1 MKMDKTALFS
11 LSYGV
16 FLLSSKDA
24 GRNNACIT
32 NTAMQVASNPERIAI
47 SCINSNLTCEM
58 IKNSGFFNLS
68 ILDSTCT
75 YDLIERFGMHSG
87 RDLDKFEGFNLKA
100 DKNGAYYLDKYTCAV
115 LVCRVTESK
124 DLGSHTLFIAE
135 IEDAF
140 KVSSEPPLTY
150 ADYHAK
156 VKPKPQKPAEDK
168 KIIGWKCKICG
179 YYYEGAELPADFVC
193 PWCSHPADDFEP
205 VYE

>member
-1 MKMDKTALFS
+1 MDKTALFS
-11 LSYGV
+11 LTYGV
-16 FLLSSKDA
+16 FLLSTKD
-24 GRNNACIT
+24 GERRNACIT
-32 NTAMQVASNPERIAI
+32 NTTMQVASNPERIAI

-68 ILDSTCT
+68 ILDSSCT
-75 YDLIERFGMHSG
+75 YELIERFGMHSG
-87 RDLDKFEGFNLKA
+87 RDLDKFEGFNLPA
-100 DKNGAYYLDKYTCAV
+100 DKHGAYYLDKYTCAV

-179 YYYEGAELPADFVC
+179 YYYEGADLPADFIC
-193 PWCSHPADDFEP
+193 PWCGHPADDFEP

>member
-1 MKMDKTALFS
+1 MDKTALFS
-11 LSYGV
+11 LTYGV
-16 FLLSSKDA
+16 FLLSAKD
-24 GRNNACIT
+24 GERRNACIT

-58 IKNSGFFNLS
+58 IKNSEFFNIS
-68 ILDSTCT
+68 ILDSSCP
-75 YDLIERFGMHSG
+75 YELIERFGMHSG
-87 RDLDKFEGFNLKA
+87 RDLDKFEGYDLPA
-100 DKNGAYYLDKYTCAV
+100 DKNGAFYLDKYTCSV
-115 LVCRVTESK
+115 LVCKVVESR

-140 KVSSEPPLTY
+140 KVGSEAPLTY
-150 ADYHAK
+150 ADYHSK
-156 VKPKPQKPAEDK
+156 LKPKPPKPAENK

-205 VYE
+205 VYED

>member
-1 MKMDKTALFS
+1 MDRTALFS
-11 LSYGV
+11 LTYGV

-68 ILDSTCT
+68 IFDSTCT

-87 RDLDKFEGFNLKA
+87 RDLDKFEGYNLPA